1 MTSPK
6 KRIEAQ
12 MKTIEATV
20 ILLKQKSGATQL
32 GALDLFYFLGC
43 FSNGIAYE
51 SLSKIWPNNTL
62 DESLYLFEKL
72 GLLEL
77 SSTRKSLNRFL
88 TNFVETSNF
97 EHLNPILMTLIIKH
111 YTELLESLHNRNVP

>member
-32 GALDLFYFLGC
+32 GALDLFYFLGS
-43 FSNGIAYE
+43 FSNGISYD
-51 SLSKIWPNNTL
+51 SLSKIWPNNSL

-72 GLLEL
+72 GLLDM
-77 SSTRKSLNRFL
+77 STPRKTLNRFL

-111 YTELLESLHNRNVP
+111 YTELLESLHNRDVP